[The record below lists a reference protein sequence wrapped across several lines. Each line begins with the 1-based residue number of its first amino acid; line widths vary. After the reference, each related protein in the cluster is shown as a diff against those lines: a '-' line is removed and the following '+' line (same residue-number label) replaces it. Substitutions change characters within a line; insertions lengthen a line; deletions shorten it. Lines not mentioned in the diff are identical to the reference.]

1 MQNPRF
7 HKLLDKIREIHDS
20 KSHDYAGTED
30 PFSNFRQCEKFGI
43 PAWKG
48 LMVRMSDK
56 WSRLTNLATKDAKVN
71 ESFEDT
77 LLDLSIYSLICI
89 LLRED
94 AKNTP
99 L

>member
-7 HKLLDKIREIHDS
+7 HELLKKIADTHDR
-20 KSHDYAGTED
+20 KNHDYATTED
-30 PFSNFRQCEKFGI
+30 PFSNFRECEKFGVK
-43 PAWKG
+43 AWQG
-48 LMVRMSDK
+48 CLVRMSDK

-77 LLDLSIYSLICI
+77 LQDLAVYSLICI

-94 AKNTP
+94 AND
-99 L
+99 